1 MYRFSIIIVAVCIA
15 LLWGSSMSA
24 QGRRGAG
31 RERGERR
38 VSRVE
43 RGGAVQRV
51 PRQFGR
57 ASGAERRSAP
67 RVSKEPHPRGQ
78 EPAVVPGRFSNSQQE
93 QQRREPA
100 AIPGVP
106 MARQLG
112 KGYHELFGTVQ
123 RGLASGSAAAFS
135 GNLAP
140 QVYVNLR
147 GGESGYYSANQAH
160 YVLENYFKTRRLFNV
175 KFSTIGESDANPY
188 ATGSAT
194 FVERGTRSLAQVYV
208 SLTRSGE
215 RWIITQINIY

>member
-1 MYRFSIIIVAVCIA
+1 MYRFSIIVALCVG
-15 LLWGSSMSA
+15 LLCGGGLTA
-24 QGRRGAG
+24 QERRGAG

-43 RGGAVQRV
+43 RDGAGHRV
-51 PRQFGR
+51 PRLSGR
-57 ASGAERRSAP
+57 APGAERKVAP
-67 RVSKEPHPRGQ
+67 RVSKEPRGRGQ
-78 EPAVVPGRFSNSQQE
+78 EQAIVPGRFWRSPQDAHP
-93 QQRREPA
+93 REPGA
-100 AIPGVP
+100 PAGAQL
-106 MARQLG
+106 ARQQG

-160 YVLENYFKTRRLFNV
+160 YVLENYFKTRRLVNL
-175 KFSTIGESDANPY
+175 KFSTIGESEANPY

-194 FVERGTRSLAQVYV
+194 FVERGTRGLAQVYV

>member
-1 MYRFSIIIVAVCIA
+1 MIIAAVCIG
-15 LLWGSSMSA
+15 LLWEGELSA
-24 QGRRGAG
+24 QERRGAG

-51 PRQFGR
+51 PRQLGR
-57 ASGAERRSAP
+57 APGAERKVAP
-67 RVSKEPHPRGQ
+67 PVSKEPRDRGQ
-78 EPAVVPGRFSNSQQE
+78 EIVPGRFWRPQQE

-100 AIPGVP
+100 ATGGVP
-106 MARQLG
+106 MARQQG
-112 KGYHELFGTVQ
+112 KGYRELFGTVQ

-160 YVLENYFKTRRLFNV
+160 YVLENYFKTRRLVNL
-175 KFSTIGESDANPY
+175 KFSTIGESEANPY

-194 FVERGTRSLAQVYV
+194 FVERGTRNLAQVYV